1 MKKINYLSLIVG
13 IMLLAFLS
21 GCDKNKP
28 SNGRIVEQI
37 RPVSETLLPLIDSYT
52 SGVITEGEP
61 IVVRFKYPNTLKVKQ
76 GETLPAKLF
85 SFTPDLKGKAVW
97 LDENTVAFKYDKIDN
112 SKQYVCRFKVAEML
126 DVAATETLE
135 FGFGVRRQSF
145 NLVDVYPICQSAD
158 AMDYLLYVQFAAPV
172 KFEDAEKIFD
182 ESFAKQY
189 QVETSFVNDYY
200 YSYTIKS
207 LQRKDTDY
215 DIEINLN
222 GKNIGSDTKIK
233 RNVTVY
239 AKDKFMPIDFDVE
252 KSSGQGTLFFTQPLK
267 EDQNLNGLVYFSQQ
281 KLAAKYGIQD
291 NYITFYFDK
300 SSLYS

>member
-28 SNGRIVEQI
+28 SNGRIIEQI
-37 RPVSETLLPLIDSYT
+37 RPVSETLLPLLDSYT

-85 SFTPDLKGKAVW
+85 TFTPDLKGKTVW

-145 NLVDVYPICQSAD
+145 NLVDAYPLCHNAD
-158 AMDYLLYVQFAAPV
+158 EMDYMLDVQFAAPV
-172 KFEDAEKIFD
+172 NLEDADKVFD

-189 QVETSFVNDYY
+189 QVETNFVNDCF

-207 LQRKDTDY
+207 IQRKDTDY
-215 DIEINLN
+215 DINLNLN
-222 GKNIGSDTKIK
+222 GKNIGSDTKIDK
-233 RNVTVY
+233 ALTIF
-239 AKDKFMPIDFDVE
+239 AKDKFFPIDFKVE
-252 KSSGQGTLFFTQPLK
+252 KSSGQGILFFTQPLK
-267 EDQNLNGLVYFSQQ
+267 EDQNLNGLVLMIFR
-281 KLAAKYGIQD
+281 L
-291 NYITFYFDK
+291 
-300 SSLYS
+300 